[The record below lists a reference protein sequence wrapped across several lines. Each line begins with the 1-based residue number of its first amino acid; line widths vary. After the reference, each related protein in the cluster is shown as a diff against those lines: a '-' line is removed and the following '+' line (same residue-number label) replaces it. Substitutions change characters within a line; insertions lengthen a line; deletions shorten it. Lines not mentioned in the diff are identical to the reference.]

1 MLFPALA
8 VQASCDKMFS
18 MLKVRDRRR
27 LAVISM
33 LGALFCLGVILSG
46 CGSSEEPPVATPTYG
61 DLQRQLTSTPDPY
74 LLMTLQ
80 ADIAATADEI
90 AGVVSTATPDQV
102 TLAAPPVVL
111 EGTLPADRQDACP
124 LPEDFVLHERDGFC
138 LSAPRSWNPYNMDG
152 GVASTLGTTP
162 GQAISLQPEWAQ
174 SAADCHLTIY
184 MTRGYSPDDLL
195 AVQYARLQDRSDLI
209 EVTPPQIQLLGELAI
224 PGFSWLLDGGERG
237 AVYIGVVGV
246 NQLVHITFG
255 GSTCPVDDLFPVLET
270 LRFNSDR

>member
-1 MLFPALA
+1 MLFAA
-8 VQASCDKMFS
+8 FTAQASCGKMFS
-18 MLKVRDRRR
+18 MVEERDRRR
-27 LAVISM
+27 LAVVSI
-33 LGALFCLGVILSG
+33 LGVLFILGMLLSG
-46 CGSSEEPPVATPTYG
+46 CGSSQETPVATPVYG
-61 DLQRQLTSTPDPY
+61 DFQEQLTSTPDPY

-80 ADIAATADEI
+80 ADVAATADELVSV
-90 AGVVSTATPDQV
+90 ASTATPDQV
-102 TLAAPPVVL
+102 ALSAPPVVL
-111 EGTLPADRQDACP
+111 EGTLPADRQGACP

-174 SAADCHLTIY
+174 SAAECHLTIY

-195 AVQYARLQDRSDLI
+195 AVQYAHLQDRSDLI
-209 EVTPPQIQLLGELAI
+209 EVTPPQIQLL
-224 PGFSWLLDGGERG
+224 GERG